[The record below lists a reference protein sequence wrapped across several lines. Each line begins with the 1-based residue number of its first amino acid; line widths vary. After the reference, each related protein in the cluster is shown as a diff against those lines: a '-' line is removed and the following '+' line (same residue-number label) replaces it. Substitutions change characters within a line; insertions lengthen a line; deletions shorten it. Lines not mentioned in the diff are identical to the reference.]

1 MRGRDVE
8 GELLDQPREAR
19 RLAFGKVQHKS
30 REGRRIDD
38 RVRERAFQASTD
50 EPGIES
56 VVAVLDQHRALSES
70 QERPASVAKLRR
82 ADEHRAVDVMA
93 LVRVR
98 VDRRLTVHKRVEK
111 GQRAVEPEAL
121 RAHFQHQER
130 CVSSGLHVQGH
141 ELRIIESGLW
151 AEIRCVDRDLFPRHG
166 LHGSARFEEE
176 RFWVH
181 RVCASARRAQSI
193 SSLVNPRRSRTAP
206 P

>member
-38 RVRERAFQASTD
+38 RVHERAFQASTD

-130 CVSSGLHVQGH
+130 CVSSGLDVQGD
-141 ELRIIESGLW
+141 ELRLLQPCLGPEL
-151 AEIRCVDRDLFPRHG
+151 RRVDGDLFPGHG
-166 LHGSARFEEE
+166 LHCSAGFEENCLGA
-176 RFWVH
+176 H
-181 RVCASARRAQSI
+181 RANANARRAQPI
-193 SSLVNPRRSRTAP
+193 SSLVNPRSSRTAP

>member
-1 MRGRDVE
+1 MRGCDVQ
-8 GELLDQPREAR
+8 GEFLDQPCKSG
-19 RLAFGKVQHKS
+19 RLAFGKVQHKA
-30 REGRRIDD
+30 RKGRRIDD
-38 RVRERAFQASTD
+38 RMRERAFQASTD
-50 EPGIES
+50 EPRIES

-70 QERPASVAKLRR
+70 QERPARVAKLRR

-121 RAHFQHQER
+121 RPHFQDQER
-130 CVSSGLHVQGH
+130 CVSRGLDVQGY
-141 ELRIIESGLW
+141 ELRIIEGGLW
-151 AEIRCVDRDLFPRHG
+151 AEIRCVDSDLFPRHG
-166 LHGSARFEEE
+166 LDGSARFEEE